1 MSLPAT
7 DRTVEP
13 GPPLRAVVEVPGDKS
28 VSHRALLFPLLAE
41 GEGLVRGLLRADD
54 VHASLACAVALG
66 LDVQPDASGGLRVRG
81 AGARLREPAAP
92 LDCANA
98 GTTMRLLLGV
108 LAGLDGH
115 AVLVGDESLSRRPMG
130 RVARPL
136 RTLGVHID
144 GRAGG
149 DRAPLSV
156 RGAHGRLRGG
166 DLRLEVASA
175 QVKTAL
181 LLAGLQATAP
191 LTVRGEGG
199 RDHSERLL
207 RAMGAALTAAPDSLT
222 VSPGAPLSVVDVDV
236 PGDISSAAFLFVAA
250 AIVPG
255 SALCVRGVGL
265 NPTRT
270 GVLDVLARM
279 GAEVQVEGTVE
290 SGGEPRGDVWVRGRG
305 LRGVEVGGAEIP
317 RLIDEIPVLAVA
329 AAFAEGPSRFADAAE
344 LRVKE
349 SDRVASTVA
358 AIRGLGGRAEALP
371 DGIAVEGQGWLPG
384 GSVDACGDHRIAMAA
399 AVGARAARGPS
410 QIRGADA
417 VSVSWPGF
425 WAALEAAGAR
435 R

>member
-1 MSLPAT
+1 MSGSRAA
-7 DRTVEP
+7 DIHP
-13 GPPLRAVVEVPGDKS
+13 GPPLRGEVAVPGDKS
-28 VSHRALLFPLLAE
+28 VSHRAVLFPLLAA
-41 GEGLVRGLLRADD
+41 GEGRVRGLLRADD
-54 VHASLACAVALG
+54 VHASLRAARALG
-66 LDVQPDASGGLRVRG
+66 LAVEELPGGGLHVRG
-81 AGARLREPAAP
+81 SAARLQEPSAP

-115 AVLVGDESLSRRPMG
+115 AVLIGDESLSRRPMG

-136 RTLGVHID
+136 RSLGMHID

-156 RGAHGRLRGG
+156 RGVPGGLRGG
-166 DLRLEVASA
+166 DVTLEVASA

-181 LLAGLQATAP
+181 LLAGLHAAGP

-207 RAMGAALTAAPDSLT
+207 RAMGADLRATPGALT
-222 VSPGAPLSVVDVDV
+222 VHPGAPLSVVDVDV
-236 PGDISSAAFLFVAA
+236 PGDISSAAFFFVAA
-250 AIVPG
+250 AVVPG
-255 SALCVRGVGL
+255 AEVWVRGVGL

-279 GAEVQVEGTVE
+279 GAEVTVE
-290 SGGEPRGDVWVRGRG
+290 PLPDSGGEPRGDVRVRGRG
-305 LRGVEVGGAEIP
+305 LRGVTVGGAEIP

-329 AAFAEGPSRFADAAE
+329 AAFAEGESRFTDAEE

-358 AIRGLGGRAEALP
+358 AIRGLGGDADALP
-371 DGIAVEGQGWLPG
+371 DGILVHGRGALPG
-384 GSVDACGDHRIAMAA
+384 GEVDAAGDHRIAMAA

-410 QIRGADA
+410 RIWGAEA
-417 VSVSWPGF
+417 VAVSWPGF
-425 WAALEAAGAR
+425 WGALEAAGPR